1 VAWWH
6 LEPGPLRDEL
16 CQAAETPQP
25 LPPEPPQ
32 HSTHI
37 VFDGSGK
44 EYFRIW
50 VVHTVLTLLTLG
62 VYSAWAKVRKMQWFA
77 RHTAILGDRFDYH
90 ADPWRILMG
99 RSMAVVLLILWV
111 ISFDVSFAFGMSVLG
126 LMCLIGPVLFVEAQ
140 RFKLANTSW
149 RGIRFGFD
157 VPRREAYVVCVPPL
171 LLWTSGTVAQ
181 AQGLTGAPMFAVGA
195 LFLLAMPWAHARLK
209 AMQHQH
215 ARLGS
220 HRFTFRPAVAAY
232 YGLYLRA
239 FGYLIVGA
247 VCGAVVSGVWSHATR
262 SSSGDPWMPMLSALI
277 TTVIVWIFFWPIFA
291 AHHQQLVWRQ
301 TSLGEIRFEGQMQT
315 GRLWRLVLV
324 QTALV
329 LVTIGLYWP
338 FAAVAIARYRVESIR
353 VFSAGPLEDRVFEA
367 STSDTQRSA
376 GDASADAFGL
386 DLGW

>member
-1 VAWWH
+1 
-6 LEPGPLRDEL
+6 
-16 CQAAETPQP
+16 
-25 LPPEPPQ
+25 
-32 HSTHI
+32 

-50 VVHTVLTLLTLG
+50 VVHTLLVLVTLG

-77 RHTAILGDRFDYH
+77 RHTVILGDRFDYH
-90 ADPWRILMG
+90 ADPRRILMG
-99 RSMAVVLLILWV
+99 RAMAVVLLVLWV
-111 ISFDVSFAFGMSVLG
+111 ISFDISFAFGLAALG
-126 LMCLIGPVLFVEAQ
+126 LMCVIGPVLFVEAQ

-157 VPRREAYVVCVPPL
+157 APRREAYAVCVPPL
-171 LLWTSGTVAQ
+171 LLWTSSTVAQ
-181 AQGLTGAPMFAVGA
+181 AQGLTDGPLFLVGA
-195 LFLLAMPWAHARLK
+195 LFLLALPWAHARLK

-232 YGLYLRA
+232 YGLYARA
-239 FGYLIVGA
+239 FGYLIAGA
-247 VCGAVVSGVWSHATR
+247 VCGAAVGGAWNHLSGPTR
-262 SSSGDPWMPMLSALI
+262 GEPWAPVLSGLI
-277 TTVIVWIFFWPIFA
+277 TTVFVWIFFWPIFA
-291 AHHQQLVWRQ
+291 AHHQQVVWQQ
-301 TSLGEIRFEGQMQT
+301 TSLGEIHFEGKMQP

-329 LVTIGLYWP
+329 LVTFGLYWP

-353 VFSAGPLEDRVFEA
+353 VFSAGPLMDCVFEA
-367 STSDTQRSA
+367 KPSDTRRSA